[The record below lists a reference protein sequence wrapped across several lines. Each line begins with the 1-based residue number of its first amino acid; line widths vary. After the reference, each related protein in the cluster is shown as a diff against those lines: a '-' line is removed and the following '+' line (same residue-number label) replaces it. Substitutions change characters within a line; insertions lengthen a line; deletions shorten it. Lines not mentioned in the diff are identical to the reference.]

1 MIIFCYSFLLCIHF
15 QAVQGQREEPCGE
28 GCVVGGV
35 CGQEWDGG
43 WEAAEAHNL
52 RGALVHLPPPGPP
65 PHPGHNHWPPCD
77 HHCEPL
83 QVLCQ
88 KVLLLKTKRQERIES
103 YLNIV
108 VRHVNNFNTL

>member
-43 WEAAEAHNL
+43 WEAAQAHGL
-52 RGALVHLPPPGPP
+52 RGALVHLPPSGPP
-65 PHPGHNHWPPCD
+65 PHFGHYYWSDSNHF
-77 HHCEPL
+77 CESL
-83 QVLCQ
+83 QMLC
-88 KVLLLKTKRQERIES
+88 
-103 YLNIV
+103 
-108 VRHVNNFNTL
+108 